1 MSVPSLVS
9 INNRGPLSGSAS
21 AGDGLVTALA
31 VALLFVE
38 RLFAAVGLL
47 SDLELSSVGSLVSS
61 LLLVVVSSP
70 FAGSVGRVLRLAGRR
85 PRLVPGVGFA
95 PVVLVASADDSAG
108 LGAGVGAAVGAAA
121 TTESGG
127 AGSSILAPTDETR
140 LPFVLLDV
148 VADAAA

>member
-9 INNRGPLSGSAS
+9 INSRGPLSGVAS
-21 AGDGLVTALA
+21 GGDGLVAALA

-47 SDLELSSVGSLVSS
+47 SDLELSSVGVLVSS
-61 LLLVVVSSP
+61 LLLVAVSSL

-85 PRLVPGVGFA
+85 PRLVLGVGFA
-95 PVVLVASADDSAG
+95 SVVLVATADDSAG
-108 LGAGVGAAVGAAA
+108 LGAGVGAAA
-121 TTESGG
+121 TTSGG

-140 LPFVLLDV
+140 LPLVLLDV

>member
-21 AGDGLVTALA
+21 AGGALVTTRA

-38 RLFAAVGLL
+38 RLFAALGLL
-47 SDLELSSVGSLVSS
+47 SDLETSSVGGLVSS
-61 LLLVVVSSP
+61 LLLVVASSR

-85 PRLVPGVGFA
+85 PRLVLGAGFA
-95 PVVLVASADDSAG
+95 PVVLGDSEGDSAG
-108 LGAGVGAAVGAAA
+108 LGAGVGAAA
-121 TTESGG
+121 TTEIGG

-140 LPFVLLDV
+140 LPFVFLDV
-148 VADAAA
+148 GADAAA